1 MYLTFSKMI
10 NCASTLCFT
19 LYLFNGKCSTIM
31 EAYWKFIFFVIWKH
45 CVYIQAFSSLS
56 WAIIDKCST
65 SKKYL
70 LRLVDSTSNLVTQ
83 CAGHV
88 VLVKNPRTLILKWLI
103 DRVLRRIN
111 NISAMQRRRLLVE
124 CDQFWKFPCRPTL
137 CRNRVQL
144 SFACQGGCY
153 TWQGAPFNV
162 PSDGHKNYIKIY
174 LHI

>member
-1 MYLTFSKMI
+1 M
-10 NCASTLCFT
+10 
-19 LYLFNGKCSTIM
+19 
-31 EAYWKFIFFVIWKH
+31 
-45 CVYIQAFSSLS
+45 
-56 WAIIDKCST
+56 
-65 SKKYL
+65 
-70 LRLVDSTSNLVTQ
+70 RLVDSTSNLVTQ

-137 CRNRVQL
+137 CRNQVKL

-162 PSDGHKNYIKIY
+162 PSNGHISFSKYILMTSHLITMTSFCCTKRLFVYMKMKENIPREMMNSV
-174 LHI
+174 